1 MKNKDERSRQQAV
14 SEERQKKFRIGLTMK
29 IVAMGVIPAIVIAV
43 CMVFVGTNAIRS
55 GLRDE
60 MIDTLKQAVNGMSS
74 MGDALGKGDYTLDA
88 NGNLMK
94 NGVNITQN
102 TQLIDSLVE
111 DSELDVTFF
120 YDKVRRATTL
130 LDKKSGQRI
139 LGTEASDE
147 VYEKVVE
154 NGENYTSYDIVI
166 NDEPYY
172 AYYAPM
178 KDSAGKTIGMYFAG
192 IPTKSMTEFVKKQV
206 TVLFVVAVVIAIIAT
221 VLVLFISIRIS
232 RGILATGRVITA
244 LANGDL
250 QVEVEESALK
260 RKDELGDIARI
271 VSKLQVELKKVM
283 SKVKESSN
291 VLLTAGKDL
300 SSMASQTSATADEI
314 GHAVE
319 DISKGAV
326 SQAEDIE
333 TASARIEEMGN
344 VIGRIVNGVAVLNT
358 TSDNMKNAGDQ
369 SNTIIKELSQ
379 SNDRRCRQLD
389 ELANRLMLQMN
400 LHRRLARQ
408 FN

>member
-1 MKNKDERSRQQAV
+1 MKNKDERSRQQTV

-111 DSELDVTFF
+111 GSELDVTFF

-178 KDSAGKTIGMYFAG
+178 KDSSGKNIGMYFAG

-206 TVLFVVAVVIAIIAT
+206 TVLFVVAFVIAIIAT

-232 RGILATGRVITA
+232 RNSGYRQGNYRF
-244 LANGDL
+244 
-250 QVEVEESALK
+250 
-260 RKDELGDIARI
+260 
-271 VSKLQVELKKVM
+271 
-283 SKVKESSN
+283 
-291 VLLTAGKDL
+291 GKW
-300 SSMASQTSATADEI
+300 
-314 GHAVE
+314 
-319 DISKGAV
+319 
-326 SQAEDIE
+326 
-333 TASARIEEMGN
+333 
-344 VIGRIVNGVAVLNT
+344 
-358 TSDNMKNAGDQ
+358 
-369 SNTIIKELSQ
+369 
-379 SNDRRCRQLD
+379 
-389 ELANRLMLQMN
+389 
-400 LHRRLARQ
+400 
-408 FN
+408 